1 MRQKPI
7 HPMEYNKMRAL
18 GVAELKRKQDEIDRK
33 RLNGNKEIIER
44 LDKIIALLEEDKK
57 RSDYSKEMNT
67 ATEKIMKDID
77 NLTLIVS
84 NQQDIINRLVNQ
96 VNVLQGISMT
106 KKNNPLIG

>member
-67 ATEKIMKDID
+67 VTEKIMKDID

>member
-7 HPMEYNKMRAL
+7 DPMEYNKMRAL

-44 LDKIIALLEEDKK
+44 LDKIISLLEEDNK
-57 RSDYSKEMNT
+57 RSDYPKEMDT